1 MTEDAGHGMALQ
13 MRAISKSFPGVK
25 ALHAVDLAVR
35 KGEVH
40 AIVGEN
46 GAGKSTLMKILAG
59 VYDPDEGSIEVMG
72 NPVGTLSPREARD
85 LGIGMI
91 YQELNLVPDLTV
103 AENISLGAMPQR
115 GPFVDYRGLAARAR
129 AVLAELDADIDVG
142 TRVGD
147 LSLSQ
152 QQLVEIAKVVSR
164 NPSIVVFDE
173 PTSSLGEKETRIL
186 FNVIG
191 RMRQSGIAILYI
203 SHRLQEV
210 MEIGDRVTVLRDG
223 RNIETRDVAG
233 ITPDE
238 MVRLMVG
245 RELTEMFP
253 KLDLAIGEPV
263 LSVSALR
270 RAHQFEDVTLD
281 VRAGEIVGLAGLVG
295 SGRTEVARA
304 IFGLDPAEGGE
315 IRVRGKTVRIRSA
328 REGVAAGI
336 ALVPED
342 RKREGIVPDL
352 PVREN
357 FTLPLIGKITR
368 FFLVLAGRERSTVQ
382 QLADRLNLNPP
393 RIERPIGTF
402 SGGNQQKVVL
412 GKWLLAK
419 PAVLILD
426 EPTRG
431 VDVGAKADIHRIIG
445 EFAESGGAV
454 LMISSELPELLA
466 VCDRIFVLHE
476 GGLVAEIPRAAATEE
491 SVMRAATGQVDA

>member
-1 MTEDAGHGMALQ
+1 MSSLLLSVSGVKSFYGSIMAL
-13 MRAISKSFPGVK
+13 KGV
-25 ALHAVDLAVR
+25 DIDIR
-35 KGEVH
+35 EGE
-40 AIVGEN
+40 IVSLIGAN

-59 VYDPDEGSIEVMG
+59 LYAPDAGSIEVMG
-72 NPVGTLSPREARD
+72 RPVRAMTPREARD

-91 YQELNLVPDLTV
+91 YQELNLVPDLSV
-103 AENISLGAMPQR
+103 AENISLGAIPRR
-115 GPFVDYRGLAARAR
+115 GPFVDYGSLASRAR
-129 AVLAELDADIDVG
+129 AVLKELNADIDVR

-152 QQLVEIAKVVSR
+152 RQLVEIAKVVSR

-186 FNVIG
+186 FNVIE
-191 RMRQSGIAILYI
+191 RMRKSGIAILYI

-223 RNIETRDVAG
+223 RNIETRNIAG

-253 KLDLAIGEPV
+253 KVELAIGEPV
-263 LSVSALR
+263 LSLAGLG
-270 RAHQFEDVTLD
+270 RAEQFENISLE
-281 VRAGEIVGLAGLVG
+281 VREREIVGLAGLVG

-304 IFGLDPAEGGE
+304 IFGLDPADAGE
-315 IRVRGKTVRIRSA
+315 IRVRGEAVHIRSA
-328 REGVAAGI
+328 RQGVAAGI

-357 FTLPLIGKITR
+357 FTLPLVGRITR
-368 FFLVLAGRERSTVQ
+368 FFLILTGRERATVQ
-382 QLADRLNLNPP
+382 QFADRLNLNPP
-393 RIERPIGTF
+393 RIERAIGTF

-431 VDVGAKADIHRIIG
+431 VDVGAKADIHQIIG
-445 EFAESGGAV
+445 EFAASGGAG
-454 LMISSELPELLA
+454 LLISSELPELLA

-476 GGLVAEIPRAAATEE
+476 GKLIAEIPRGVATEE
-491 SVMRAATGQVDA
+491 SVMRAATGQADA